1 MGYIEFADVYKIY
14 KSGSESVKA
23 LDGVS
28 FTVEQGE
35 LCVVVGPSGAGK
47 TTLLNVLGGMDRCSD
62 GQIAVDDK
70 IITDFN
76 KRMLMLYRR
85 QEVGFIFQSYNLVPN
100 LTAVENLE
108 LVANLSDKAVDC
120 MALLRLVGLEDRAT
134 LFPSQLSGG
143 EQQRV
148 AIARALVKKP
158 KLLLCDEPTG
168 ALDYETG
175 IQVLKLIK
183 KVSEIMKMTVL
194 IITHNSAIAPIADR
208 VLTMKSGKIS
218 KIEINETPMPIERI
232 EW

>member
-1 MGYIEFADVYKIY
+1 MSYIEFDKVSKIY
-14 KSGSESVKA
+14 HMGNSTVYA
-23 LDGVS
+23 LDEAS
-28 FTVEQGE
+28 LSIEEGE
-35 LCVVVGPSGAGK
+35 ICVVLGPSGAGK
-47 TTLLNVLGGMDRCSD
+47 STLLNVLGGMDDCTS
-62 GQIAVDDK
+62 GNILVGDK
-70 IITDFN
+70 PITEFN

-85 QEVGFIFQSYNLVPN
+85 NDVGFIFQSYNLVPN

-108 LVANLSDKAVDC
+108 LVANLSDKSVDC
-120 MALLRLVGLEDRAT
+120 MELLRLVGLEERAN

-158 KLLLCDEPTG
+158 QLLLCDEPTG

-183 KVSEIMKMTVL
+183 RVGEIMNMTVV
-194 IITHNSAIAPIADR
+194 IITHNSAIAPMADR
-208 VLTMKSGKIS
+208 VISMRMGRVS
-218 KIEINETPMPIERI
+218 KIEINETPMPVERI

>member
-14 KSGSESVKA
+14 KSGSERVKA

-108 LVANLSDKAVDC
+108 LVANLSD
-120 MALLRLVGLEDRAT
+120 
-134 LFPSQLSGG
+134 
-143 EQQRV
+143 
-148 AIARALVKKP
+148 
-158 KLLLCDEPTG
+158 
-168 ALDYETG
+168 
-175 IQVLKLIK
+175 
-183 KVSEIMKMTVL
+183 
-194 IITHNSAIAPIADR
+194 
-208 VLTMKSGKIS
+208 
-218 KIEINETPMPIERI
+218 
-232 EW
+232 